1 VTVLD
6 KEVIRANIDRDRAL
20 FVKREMQGDDTT
32 WRSLTW
38 ECWRAWGEPDWI
50 EPGNQF
56 WGQALL
62 EVAGEVLGE
71 NPFAW

>member
-1 VTVLD
+1 MLD
-6 KEVIRANIDRDRAL
+6 MEAIRANIDHDRAL
-20 FVKREMQGDDTT
+20 LIKQKMQHDEDCT
-32 WRSLTW
+32 WRALTW
-38 ECWRAWGEPDWI
+38 ECWRVWGEPDWI

-56 WGQALL
+56 WGKALL